1 MVMYDTREKN
11 VFART
16 FDSPLSA
23 MATKSFSAYTARP
36 THCVFR
42 QVAANTGCESIV
54 GVSFSI
60 FE

>member
-1 MVMYDTREKN
+1 MSSLVRLIRR
-11 VFART
+11 FQQ
-16 FDSPLSA
+16 